1 MWLTAGDNGRLMA
14 AVGAQ
19 GNAGDSGVGL
29 RRRVFAPIILIVAS
43 TATALLLAEGLIRL
57 VAPVPLI
64 PQMYAPDPHAIFRS
78 KPNTR
83 ERSTLGR
90 GTVWSWTTNS
100 VGFRGSREYA
110 IPKPAGT
117 RRVVVLGDSFTFGFG
132 VEDHQ
137 TYAAILEQRLDSA
150 CGGTDVEVV
159 NAGVSGFSTSQ
170 ELALLEHDGASL
182 ASDAVVVG
190 FFVND
195 PQDNIDKAVH
205 SVAGDSIRASPSRP
219 ATAYEGVGRA
229 KAIANA
235 IPGYEWLAR
244 HSMLINW
251 LRRVYFASRSQD
263 ASAHP
268 PRWGMGGPSMRPVDS
283 AALNRQW
290 RLVELLYT
298 RIRDTTAAMGSELVV
313 VLLPDDSTAARY
325 AEGRPQAADTFRR
338 MRDVCERIGLVCVDV
353 AETIGARLDRTLIS
367 KLYLPREGH
376 FSVDG
381 HRVTAAALTP
391 VVARAL
397 GCSHHGATREGTQP
411 NAVWKPDSNA
421 RGEVQR

>member
-1 MWLTAGDNGRLMA
+1 MA
-14 AVGAQ
+14 ATVAQ
-19 GNAGDSGVGL
+19 GNTGDSGRGL
-29 RRRVFAPIILIVAS
+29 SRRLFVPIILMVGS
-43 TATALLLAEGLIRL
+43 TAVALLLAEGLIRL

-64 PQMYAPDPHAIFRS
+64 PQMYATDPHTIFRS

-83 ERSTLGR
+83 EHSTLGE
-90 GTVWSWTTNS
+90 GVVWSWTTNS
-100 VGFRGSREYA
+100 AGFRGTREYTM
-110 IPKPAGT
+110 PKPAGT

-137 TYAAILEQRLDSA
+137 TYPAVLEQRLDST
-150 CGGTDVEVV
+150 CGGTDIEVV

-170 ELALLEHDGASL
+170 ELALLEHEGASL
-182 ASDAVVVG
+182 APDAVVVG
-190 FFVND
+190 FFLND

-205 SVAGDSIRASPSRP
+205 SVAGDSILASPPRA

-263 ASAHP
+263 AAAHP
-268 PRWGMGGPSMRPVDS
+268 PRWGMGEPSMTPVDS
-283 AALNRQW
+283 VAMSTQW
-290 RLVELLYT
+290 RLVELLY
-298 RIRDTTAAMGSELVV
+298 RQIRDTTSAMGSELVV

-325 AEGRPQAADTFRR
+325 VEGRPRAADTFRR
-338 MRDVCERIGLVCVDV
+338 MRDVCKRVGLVCVDV
-353 AETIGARLDRTLIS
+353 AETIGARLHRARIS

-376 FSVDG
+376 FSADG
-381 HRVTAAALTP
+381 HRVTADALAP
-391 VVARAL
+391 AVARAL
-397 GCSHHGATREGTQP
+397 GCSHRGATREATQP
-411 NAVWKPDSNA
+411 NAA
-421 RGEVQR
+421 RKLDRDAGVEVQR